1 MNGQARNVGRK
12 QFSSE
17 TLDMFI
23 ERARSG
29 MSLRDICAD
38 ARMPSMATWYVYLDA
53 DPALASRWAE
63 ALQAGRSKRGNTGA

>member
-1 MNGQARNVGRK
+1 
-12 QFSSE
+12 
-17 TLDMFI
+17 
-23 ERARSG
+23 
-29 MSLRDICAD
+29 MSRRDICAD